1 MPEANA
7 LIEFIATAIDVLG
20 VLVIVLG
27 TMMAI
32 GMVIFWRLF
41 GKPTG
46 DRYTTF
52 RIVMGRGMLIGL
64 EVLLAADV
72 IKTVALEPNFS
83 NLGALG
89 LLVLIRTFLSW
100 TLTVELT
107 GRWPWQERPEEADS
121 T

>member
-7 LIEFIATAIDVLG
+7 LIEFVATAIDILG
-20 VLVIVLG
+20 VIIIVLG
-27 TMMAI
+27 TTLAI
-32 GMVIFWRLF
+32 GIVIFGRIF
-41 GKPTG
+41 GRQTG
-46 DRYTTF
+46 SRYSTF

-107 GRWPWQERPEEADS
+107 GRWPWQEQPETAGSD
-121 T
+121 